1 MSKRR
6 ELVRAQQALNA
17 AVAHHIEVER
27 VFDETT
33 LVGRNEP
40 SRLALYAAYD
50 EWERVRSDLEGAGVE
65 GKRDTSLAASLPNQ
79 GTLRRLV
86 LDMVV
91 SNFIQYHCGM
101 TTDTIEARLRR
112 PHQSISARV
121 HELERAGLLV
131 DSTARAQTRSGHKA
145 IVYVPSNRAMELV
158 RGQHAKEAT

>member
-6 ELVRAQQALNA
+6 ELVRAQAALNDQ
-17 AVAHHIEVER
+17 VAHFIDAHQARVPTEVAARE
-27 VFDETT
+27 FDLLMRRYYEF
-33 LVGRNEP
+33 VAAGNE
-40 SRLALYAAYD
+40 
-50 EWERVRSDLEGAGVE
+50 LEGAGVE

-131 DSTARAQTRSGHKA
+131 DSTARAKTRSGHKA

-158 RGQHAKEAT
+158 RDQHAKEAQT